1 MISCSDCYTASD
13 ELLALTPMLHR
24 STVAPNVLP
33 TGFLRT
39 ARSYISGW
47 IQFTAHPLTLPLWKE
62 CATWMEILLCAIQG
76 DELLIILKFPGCS
89 EVSELVHNCPVVPD
103 ELHDV
108 ARLQVTV
115 DQVVVPENECA
126 CFTRLPN
133 SQVTKSKGVCFKR
146 LPNSQVVLLHWIFR
160 WWLPQVVH
168 PCREMRENK

>member
-1 MISCSDCYTASD
+1 
-13 ELLALTPMLHR
+13 MLHR

-39 ARSYISGW
+39 ARSYISGR
-47 IQFTAHPLTLPLWKE
+47 IQVTAHPLILKRVCTE
-62 CATWMEILLCAIQG
+62 TSTTWMEILLCAIQR

-89 EVSELVHNCPVVPD
+89 EVGELVDDRPVVPD
-103 ELHDV
+103 ELHNV

-133 SQVTKSKGVCFKR
+133 SQVTKSQGVCFTR
-146 LPNSQVVLLHWIFR
+146 LPNSQVILFD
-160 WWLPQVVH
+160 
-168 PCREMRENK
+168 